1 LTAAGSGGI
10 LRGSHP
16 RREELPMA
24 DLSTEYMGLRL
35 RNPIIVGSC
44 GLTGTVLGVVELEER
59 GAGAVVLKSI
69 FEEEIVREHRD
80 LLAQVA
86 ARGFDVD
93 AYEYY
98 DQQIRGDKLGQYT
111 TLISECKERV
121 DMPVIA
127 SVNCMYSH
135 EWVSYA
141 KDIES
146 AGADALELNM
156 FFMPS
161 DFERGAEAQEQ
172 LYFDV
177 LTKVQRQISIPVAL
191 KMGYHFSNLGRM
203 IIKLSETGVRGLV
216 LFNRF
221 YTPDFDIEALK
232 VVSRN
237 VHSTPSE
244 LGISLRWV
252 AMMSDRVSCDLV
264 GSTGVHDG
272 QAVVK
277 QLLAGAKAVQVVS
290 TLYKNGIGQLQTMLD
305 QLDQWMTRQGFY
317 GLEQFRGKLSQ
328 AKSDNPAVY
337 ERVQFLKYAGG
348 GKSG

>member
-1 LTAAGSGGI
+1 
-10 LRGSHP
+10 
-16 RREELPMA
+16 MA
-24 DLSTEYMGLRL
+24 DLSTEYMGLQL
-35 RNPIIVGSC
+35 RNPIIAGSS
-44 GLTGTVLGVVELEER
+44 GLSATVKGVQQLEEN

-69 FEEEIVREHRD
+69 FEEEI
-80 LLAQVA
+80 LLEYQDAMAEMV
-86 ARGFDVD
+86 ARGYEPE

-98 DQQIRGDKLGQYT
+98 DQQIRGDRLGAYT
-111 TLISECKERV
+111 DLIASSKKRV
-121 DMPVIA
+121 AIPVIA

-146 AGADALELNM
+146 AGADALEMNM

-161 DFERGAEAQEQ
+161 DFERSAEEQEQ
-172 LYFDV
+172 VYYRV
-177 LTKVQRQISIPVAL
+177 LAKVKQQIGIPVAL
-191 KMGYHFSNLGRM
+191 KMSYHFSNLGRM
-203 IIKLSETGVRGLV
+203 IIKLSESGVQGLV

-221 YTPDFDIEALK
+221 YTPDFDTKAFK

-252 AMMSDRVSCDLV
+252 AMMSDRVDCDLV
-264 GSTGVHDG
+264 ASTGIHDG

-290 TLYKNGIGQLQTMLD
+290 ALYKNGIGHLQTMLTEV
-305 QLDQWMTRQGFY
+305 DQWMTEQGFY
-317 GLEQFRGKLSQ
+317 GLEQFRGKMSQ
-328 AKSDNPAVY
+328 SKSDNPAVY

-348 GKSG
+348 GKSS